1 MENKAHKMV
10 LVGKVQSDRMDK
22 TIVVSVDRSFMEE
35 RTQKVVRI
43 SKKYK
48 VHDEQEV
55 AQLGDTVE
63 IIQGRPK
70 SKSKYMYLS
79 RVIAAARIGSV

>member
-1 MENKAHKMV
+1 MEKKAHKMV
-10 LVGKVQSDRMDK
+10 LVGKVESDRMDK
-22 TIVVSVDRSFMEE
+22 TIVVRVERSFMEQ
-35 RTQKVVRI
+35 RTHKVVRV

-79 RVIAAARIGSV
+79 RVIAAANMGSV

>member
-1 MENKAHKMV
+1 MILIGQV
-10 LVGKVQSDRMDK
+10 VSDKMDK
-22 TIVVSVDRSFMEE
+22 TVVVSIERSFMEE
-35 RTQKVVRI
+35 RTGKVVRV

-79 RVIAAARIGSV
+79 RVVTAAGMGSV